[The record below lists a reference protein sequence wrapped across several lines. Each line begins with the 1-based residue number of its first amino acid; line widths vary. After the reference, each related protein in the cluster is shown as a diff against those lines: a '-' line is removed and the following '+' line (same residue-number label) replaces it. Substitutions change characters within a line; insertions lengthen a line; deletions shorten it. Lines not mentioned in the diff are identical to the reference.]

1 MYCVLKVSEIEEMS
15 GALSCVHVPVPE
27 FWWLV
32 IAFAFL
38 IVAGKYQFC
47 STFASS
53 ARKSGFST
61 FDFASRKGVQGT
73 WVIFVCAMMHHR
85 AYYW

>member
-47 STFASS
+47 STSPHQHENQAFQPLTLPVAKGYRNAMCFLY
-53 ARKSGFST
+53 AR
-61 FDFASRKGVQGT
+61 
-73 WVIFVCAMMHHR
+73 
-85 AYYW
+85 

>member
-32 IAFAFL
+32 IAFAFP

-53 ARKSGFST
+53 AENQAFQPLTLPVAKGYRNVC
-61 FDFASRKGVQGT
+61 DFLYAQ
-73 WVIFVCAMMHHR
+73 
-85 AYYW
+85 

>member
-1 MYCVLKVSEIEEMS
+1 MS
-15 GALSCVHVPVPE
+15 GALSCVRVPVPE

-38 IVAGKYQFC
+38 IVAGKCEFC

-53 ARKSGFST
+53 ARKSGFSI
-61 FDFASRKGVQGT
+61 FNFASRKKGT
-73 WVIFVCAMMHHR
+73 RTVCAFCMRSDVPQSLLFVSLLRGML
-85 AYYW
+85 AQ